1 MSARRLLL
9 LIPALS
15 ALLLGACGGGSAS
28 TDRTRLIDDLSK
40 QLNRGA
46 LHRYHADYLLADG
59 VHGTISQQVKPQ
71 RTAFSYPGG
80 RLVVSTGDQ
89 TSCITVVR
97 PARCQLRPT
106 PDQAAALVS
115 YTELIKHGLISGPV
129 VVELLRI
136 TSRQPQA
143 NVRAHD
149 TTVAGRQATCLEVSG
164 LVDVSAAGFTACVT
178 ADGILATFTGVV
190 SGSPVDQALFR
201 VYPQAPADAF
211 DVPAGAQVVDHRRG

>member
-1 MSARRLLL
+1 MSARRLPL
-9 LIPALS
+9 LIPVLW
-15 ALLLGACGGGSAS
+15 ALLLGACGGGTAA
-28 TDRTRLIDDLSK
+28 TDRTRMIEDLSE
-40 QLNRGA
+40 QLNRGSQ
-46 LHRYHADYLLADG
+46 HRYHADYLLADG
-59 VHGTISQQVKPQ
+59 VHGTISQQVKPL

-80 RLVVSTGDQ
+80 RLVVSTVEQ

-106 PDQAAALVS
+106 PDQAVALVS
-115 YTELIKHGLISGPV
+115 HNDLIKHGLISTPV

-143 NVRAHD
+143 SVRAHD
-149 TTVAGRQATCLEVSG
+149 TTVAGQQATCLEVSG
-164 LVDVSAAGFTACVT
+164 LVDVNTAGFTACVT
-178 ADGILATFTGVV
+178 SDGILATFTGVV

-211 DVPAGAQVVDHRRG
+211 EVPAGAEVVDHRRG